1 MANPLTY
8 VTADFWD
15 VVRTFDRIVEET
27 GQPVRLLMP
36 QFELVKEID
45 TDAIRSVADD
55 VWGTE
60 GSKGSLRNTL
70 LEAAAAFDR
79 ESQAAD
85 RAWEGEAYE
94 QADQAMFAV
103 REAVERADE
112 PIKDVAL
119 SLNELADSCDE
130 SIGDIVTSLAEVGGI
145 ITAAGGF
152 FVGLMAA
159 PEPAVTKI
167 LGVIVGV
174 IGLIVAAVAALGA
187 YVKAIE
193 QRQQAPE
200 EGIAEL
206 RTLVDR
212 LRR

>member
-1 MANPLTY
+1 MRSGRSPTTCGVQREARAASATPSWRLQPRSTANPKRRIAPGTARLTSRQ
-8 VTADFWD
+8 T
-15 VVRTFDRIVEET
+15 RPCLPCGR
-27 GQPVRLLMP
+27 P
-36 QFELVKEID
+36 
-45 TDAIRSVADD
+45 S
-55 VWGTE
+55 
-60 GSKGSLRNTL
+60 S
-70 LEAAAAFDR
+70 
-79 ESQAAD
+79 
-85 RAWEGEAYE
+85 
-94 QADQAMFAV
+94 
-103 REAVERADE
+103 ADE